1 MGMPKIDK
9 RSEAFV
15 VAILRSW
22 PRQQRVTWEE
32 LRKKIAQVSRGK
44 TPEWSRQ
51 ALSKNE
57 AIYLAYAEAGNQQK
71 EAITQPAQGRTLRWY
86 AERLNIVTK
95 ELQQAKQQYELL
107 QVRHTQL
114 IYNASLL
121 PGGTQLL
128 SAPLPNNTKAQ
139 SG

>member
-9 RSEAFV
+9 RSETFV

-57 AIYLAYAEAGNQQK
+57 AIYLAYAEASSQQK
-71 EAITQPAQGRTLRWY
+71 AIAQPAQGRTLRWY
-86 AERLNIVTK
+86 AERLAIVTK
-95 ELQQAKQQYELL
+95 ELQQTKQRHELL

-128 SAPLPNNTKAQ
+128 SAPLPNNTRAQ